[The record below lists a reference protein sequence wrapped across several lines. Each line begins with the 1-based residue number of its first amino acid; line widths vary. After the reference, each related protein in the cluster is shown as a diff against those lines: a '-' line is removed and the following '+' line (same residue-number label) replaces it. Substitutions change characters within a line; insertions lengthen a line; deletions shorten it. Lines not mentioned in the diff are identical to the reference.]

1 MTGDRMSRR
10 RWLTRSAVLASA
22 IGGLWLAGEGAWMA
36 AKAELGQVLLQRA
49 WDGNRDAPWSGAD
62 MSPLARLTAPA
73 LGVETIVLDSASGEA
88 MAWGPGHVRGT
99 ALPGAPG
106 LAAIAGHRDSHL
118 AFLGDL
124 GPGSEVVI
132 ERGGE
137 THRFRV
143 TGAEVVDSRTWR
155 FPAER
160 DGRPRLALS
169 TCWPLDAQTPGPLRL
184 IVHAEA
190 IRA

>member
-1 MTGDRMSRR
+1 MTRTRRNLR
-10 RWLTRSAVLASA
+10 RWLARGAILVPALA
-22 IGGLWLAGEGAWMA
+22 GVWLAVGGVWMV

-49 WDGNRDAPWSGAD
+49 WDAGRDAPWPGAD
-62 MSPLARLTAPA
+62 MRPLARLSVPA
-73 LGVETIVLDSASGEA
+73 LGVEAVVLDSASGEA

-118 AFLGDL
+118 AFLAEL
-124 GPGSEVVI
+124 GPGAEIRV
-132 ERGGE
+132 ERSGKA
-137 THRFRV
+137 HRFRV

-155 FPAER
+155 FPTDR
-160 DGRPRLALS
+160 DGPPRLALS

-190 IRA
+190 AGA